1 MQVGQLH
8 IVGVN
13 NCPLSI
19 LYNLLIFFS
28 FPLLRLSRTINI
40 HFYISGYTEILSNS
54 SEQLKRRNF
63 RMGMLNDSRCVS
75 LLIYIK
81 IDVIFI
87 YRLINDIFQHLSMN
101 QYSIM
106 IAIRLDNVVATFFGL
121 NQAAITYS

>member
-121 NQAAITYS
+121 NQAAKTYS

>member
-1 MQVGQLH
+1 
-8 IVGVN
+8 
-13 NCPLSI
+13 
-19 LYNLLIFFS
+19 
-28 FPLLRLSRTINI
+28 
-40 HFYISGYTEILSNS
+40 
-54 SEQLKRRNF
+54 
-63 RMGMLNDSRCVS
+63 MGMLNDSRCVS